1 MHSWKKKLVVSQ
13 LALACTLA
21 ITSQANAATND
32 ISGQTYNTFHHY
44 NDATYADDVYYDGY
58 VGWNNYAAD
67 SYYNGDIYPVIN
79 NATVNG
85 VISTYYLDD
94 GISTNTN
101 ANSLTIKNSTIHGMI
116 YSECMTT
123 DCADRADD
131 YYHDRLALTVDNST
145 IDDNYEHY
153 TYNGTYNNAADTH
166 VVDVYNIGTAITL
179 DQEVDLSIT
188 NNSHVAGITL
198 TQGYEWED
206 IDDNTVSTGVNS
218 SEVFNNTITVK
229 DSTVTSG
236 SWTDEGTTGWFGNT
250 GNASDYSGKSN
261 FVTVDTD
268 GDGVADST
276 IASWDDVALAV
287 VAHPNA
293 DNAMQTTA
301 DFSNSTLMGDVIF
314 SSNFDENFFPRG
326 ADSYRDADGEVDT
339 NGWDGTDRLDLTL
352 NNGSKWVGAA
362 QSVHQTGSID
372 VDGDGKGDIA
382 TYGVGTEATATLIDI
397 EDNSLWPLSTVGV
410 ENDDTSYSEFDHIT
424 GNQVYQSGLFNV
436 TLNTGSQWD
445 TTKTSLIDTLSIN
458 SGSTVN
464 VADSTL
470 ISDSISLTGLSALN
484 INEDGHVAT
493 DSLTVDNSTVT
504 ISDEVSAG
512 WAVGDAAL
520 YANNIKVTNDGILD
534 VGNTAANALQVD
546 TLNLT
551 STTDTSGNI
560 HAGVFNIESN
570 RFVLD
575 ADLTNDRT
583 NDTTKSN
590 YGYGLIAMNSDGHLT
605 INGNGDND
613 NTASIEAGQN
623 EVDNNGD
630 HVAAAT
636 GNYKVRIDNATG
648 AGSIADYNGNEL
660 IYVNDKNSNA
670 TFSAANKADL
680 GAYTYQAEQR
690 GNTVVLQQMELT
702 DYANMALSIPSA
714 NTNIWNLE
722 QDTVGTRLTNS
733 RHGLADNGGAWVSY
747 FGGNF
752 NGDNGTINYDQD
764 VNGIMVGV
772 DTKIDGNNAKWIVGA
787 AAGFAKGD
795 MNDRSGQVDQDSQTA
810 YIYSSAHFAN
820 NVFVDG
826 SLSYSH
832 FNNDL
837 SATMSNG
844 TYVDG
849 STNSDAW
856 GFGLKA
862 GYDFKLGDAGY
873 VTPYGSISGLFQ
885 SGDDYQLSNDM
896 KVDGQSYDSMRYEL
910 GVDAGYTFT
919 YSEDQA
925 LTPYFK
931 LAYVYDDSNN
941 DNDVN
946 GDSIDNGTEGSAVRV
961 GLGTQFSFTKN
972 FSAYTDANYLGGGD
986 VDQDWS
992 ANVGV
997 KSVSYTHLTLPTI
1010 A

>member
-116 YSECMTT
+116 YSECIAT
-123 DCADRADD
+123 DCSNRADD

-153 TYNGTYNNAADTH
+153 TYNGTYNNAADSH
-166 VVDVYNIGTAITL
+166 VVDVFNIGTAITL
-179 DQEVDLSIT
+179 DQEVDLSIS
-188 NNSHVAGITL
+188 NNSHIAGITL
-198 TQGYEWED
+198 TQSYEWED

-218 SEVFNNTITVK
+218 GEVFNNTINVAN
-229 DSTVTSG
+229 STVTSG
-236 SWTDEGTTGWFGNT
+236 SWSDEGTEGWFGNT
-250 GNASDYSGKSN
+250 GNASDYNGIDWN
-261 FVTVDTD
+261 
-268 GDGVADST
+268 AN
-276 IASWDDVALAV
+276 DVALAII
-287 VAHPNA
+287 AHPNA

-301 DFSNSTLMGDVIF
+301 TFDNSTLMGDVFF
-314 SSNFDENFFPRG
+314 SSNFDENFFPNG
-326 ADSYRDADGEVDT
+326 ADSYRDADGDLDT

-362 QSVHQTGSID
+362 MSAHQVVTAYGNID
-372 VDGDGKGDIA
+372 YNA
-382 TYGVGTEATATLIDI
+382 GTEKTATLIDI
-397 EDNSLWPLSTVGV
+397 TANSLWPSSTVGV
-410 ENDDTSYSEFDHIT
+410 ENDDSAYNEYEHII
-424 GNQVYQSGLFNV
+424 GNEVYQSGLFNV

-445 TTKTSLIDTLSIN
+445 TTKTSLIDTLNIN
-458 SGSTVN
+458 SGSVVN

-470 ISDSISLTGLSALN
+470 VSDSISLTGGSALN

-570 RFVLD
+570 RFVLN
-575 ADLTNDRT
+575 ADLVNDRT
-583 NDTTKSN
+583 NDTTKAN
-590 YGYGLIAMNSDGHLT
+590 YGYGTIAMNSDGHLT

-623 EVDNNGD
+623 EVDNAGD
-630 HVAAAT
+630 RVAAAT

-648 AGSIADYNGNEL
+648 AGSVADYNGNEL

-873 VTPYGSISGLFQ
+873 VTPYGSVSGLFQ

-997 KSVSYTHLTLPTI
+997 KYTW
-1010 A
+1010 

>member
-810 YIYSSAHFAN
+810 YIYSCAHFAN

-873 VTPYGSISGLFQ
+873 VTPYGSVSGLFQ

-997 KSVSYTHLTLPTI
+997 KYTW
-1010 A
+1010 

>member
-276 IASWDDVALAV
+276 IACWDDVALAV

-946 GDSIDNGTEGSAVRV
+946 GDSIDNGT
-961 GLGTQFSFTKN
+961 
-972 FSAYTDANYLGGGD
+972 
-986 VDQDWS
+986 
-992 ANVGV
+992 
-997 KSVSYTHLTLPTI
+997 
-1010 A
+1010 

>member
-1 MHSWKKKLVVSQ
+1 
-13 LALACTLA
+13 
-21 ITSQANAATND
+21 
-32 ISGQTYNTFHHY
+32 
-44 NDATYADDVYYDGY
+44 
-58 VGWNNYAAD
+58 
-67 SYYNGDIYPVIN
+67 
-79 NATVNG
+79 
-85 VISTYYLDD
+85 
-94 GISTNTN
+94 
-101 ANSLTIKNSTIHGMI
+101 
-116 YSECMTT
+116 
-123 DCADRADD
+123 
-131 YYHDRLALTVDNST
+131 
-145 IDDNYEHY
+145 
-153 TYNGTYNNAADTH
+153 
-166 VVDVYNIGTAITL
+166 
-179 DQEVDLSIT
+179 
-188 NNSHVAGITL
+188 
-198 TQGYEWED
+198 D

-250 GNASDYSGKSN
+250 GNASDYN
-261 FVTVDTD
+261 
-268 GDGVADST
+268 GDGWNA
-276 IASWDDVALAV
+276 DDVALAV
-287 VAHPNA
+287 IAHPYA

-301 DFSNSTLMGDVIF
+301 TFDNSTLMGDVFF
-314 SSNFDENFFPRG
+314 SSNFDENFFPQGR
-326 ADSYRDADGEVDT
+326 DSYRDADGDVDT

-362 QSVHQTGSID
+362 MSAHQVDLGSDIGTD
-372 VDGDGKGDIA
+372 TDGDGDVDNDILDGKIDKNSPLDGIYDA
-382 TYGVGTEATATLIDI
+382 YAMGSDATATLIDI
-397 EDNSLWPLSTVGV
+397 AANSLWPSSTVGV
-410 ENDDTSYSEFDHIT
+410 ENSDSEYSEFDHII
-424 GNQVYQSGLFNV
+424 GNEVYQSGLFNV

-873 VTPYGSISGLFQ
+873 VTPYGSVSGLFQ
-885 SGDDYQLSNDM
+885 SGDDYQLSNNM

-941 DNDVN
+941 HNDVN

-997 KSVSYTHLTLPTI
+997 KYTW
-1010 A
+1010 

>member
-1 MHSWKKKLVVSQ
+1 MHSWKKKLVLSQ

-21 ITSQANAATND
+21 ITSQANAESND
-32 ISGQTYNTFHHY
+32 ISGTTYNTFHHY
-44 NDATYADDVYYDGY
+44 NDATHVDKDYYYDGY
-58 VGWNNYAAD
+58 VGWNNYAAN
-67 SYYNGDIYPVIN
+67 SVYNGDIYPVIK

-94 GISTNTN
+94 GLKANTN

-116 YSECMTT
+116 TSECLIKD
-123 DCADRADD
+123 DCTNRADAD
-131 YYHDRLALTVDNST
+131 YYYDRLALSVDNST

-153 TYNGTYNNAADTH
+153 TYNGTYNNAPDTH
-166 VVDVYNIGTAITL
+166 STNFYALGTAITL

-198 TQGYEWED
+198 KQGYEWED

-236 SWTDEGTTGWFGNT
+236 SLSDEGTSGWFGKT
-250 GNASDYSGKSN
+250 GNASDYNGKGWN
-261 FVTVDTD
+261 
-268 GDGVADST
+268 ADD
-276 IASWDDVALAV
+276 IALAV
-287 VAHPNA
+287 IAHPAA

-301 DFSNSTLMGDVIF
+301 TFDNSTLMGDVFF
-314 SSNFDENFFPRG
+314 SSNFDENFFPHGR
-326 ADSYRDADGEVDT
+326 DSYRDTDGNVDT

-362 QSVHQTGSID
+362 MSAHLTVDTNADGVPDAYGSVYDENGVLVDTSTGT
-372 VDGDGKGDIA
+372 A
-382 TYGVGTEATATLIDI
+382 ATATLIDI
-397 EDNSLWPLSTVGV
+397 AANSLWPSSTVGV
-410 ENDDTSYSEFDHIT
+410 ENDDTTYSEYNHIT

-445 TTKTSLIDTLSIN
+445 TTKSSLIDTLSIN

-470 ISDSISLTGLSALN
+470 VSDSISLTGRSALN
-484 INEDGHVAT
+484 IKEDGHVAT
-493 DSLTVDNSTVT
+493 DSLTIDNSTVT

-623 EVDNNGD
+623 EVDNAGD
-630 HVAAAT
+630 RVAAAT

-648 AGSIADYNGNEL
+648 AGSVADYNGNEL

-714 NTNIWNLE
+714 NTNIWNLQ
-722 QDTVGTRLTNS
+722 QDTVGTRLTNA

-795 MNDRSGQVDQDSQTA
+795 VSDRSGQVDQDSQSA
-810 YIYSSAHFAN
+810 YIYSSARFAN
-820 NVFVDG
+820 NIFVDG
-826 SLSYSH
+826 NLSYSH
-832 FNNDL
+832 FNSDL
-837 SATMSNG
+837 TADMSNG
-844 TYVDG
+844 QYVDG
-849 STNSDAW
+849 NTASDAW

-873 VTPYGSISGLFQ
+873 VTPYGSVSGLFQ
-885 SGDDYQLSNDM
+885 SGDDYRLSNNM

-910 GVDAGYTFT
+910 GVDAGYTFAF
-919 YSEDQA
+919 SDDQA
-925 LTPYFK
+925 MTPYFK

-941 DNDVN
+941 DADVN

-997 KSVSYTHLTLPTI
+997 KYTW
-1010 A
+1010 

>member
-287 VAHPNA
+287 VAHPNT

-772 DTKIDGNNAKWIVGA
+772 DTKMDGNNAKWIVGA

-997 KSVSYTHLTLPTI
+997 KYTW
-1010 A
+1010 

>member
-21 ITSQANAATND
+21 ITSQANASTD
-32 ISGQTYNTFHHY
+32 ISGTTYTTFNHY
-44 NDATYADDVYYDGY
+44 NDATYADGVYYDGY
-58 VGWNNYAAD
+58 VGWNNYATD
-67 SYYNGDIYPVIN
+67 RVYNGDIYPVIN

-94 GISTNTN
+94 GLSTNTN
-101 ANSLTIKNSTIHGMI
+101 SNSLTIKNSTIHGMI
-116 YSECMTT
+116 TSECMTT
-123 DCADRADD
+123 DCVGRDATG
-131 YYHDRLALTVDNST
+131 YVYDRLALTVDNST

-153 TYNGTYNNAADTH
+153 TYNGTYTDGTADTH
-166 VVDVYNIGTAITL
+166 VVDVYNLGTAITL
-179 DQEVDLSIT
+179 DQEVDLVIK

-218 SEVFNNTITVK
+218 AEVFNNTVTVT

-236 SWTDEGTTGWFGNT
+236 SWSDEGTSGWFGNT
-250 GNASDYSGKSN
+250 NNASDYS
-261 FVTVDTD
+261 
-268 GDGVADST
+268 DSYT
-276 IASWDDVALAV
+276 ADDVAIAAI
-287 VAHPNA
+287 AHPNA
-293 DNAMQTTA
+293 DNAMQTTVNL
-301 DFSNSTLMGDVIF
+301 SNSTLMGDVVF
-314 SSNFDENFFPRG
+314 SSNFDENFFPNG
-326 ADSYRDADGEVDT
+326 ADTYRDTDADLDT
-339 NGWDGTDRLDLTL
+339 NGWDGTDRMDVTL

-362 QSVHQTGSID
+362 MSVHQVDS
-372 VDGDGKGDIA
+372 DGDGVYDSFA
-382 TYGVGTEATATLIDI
+382 AGTDATATLIDI
-397 EDNSLWPLSTVGV
+397 AANSLWPSSTYGIDNNDTAYGEDGHVVGN
-410 ENDDTSYSEFDHIT
+410 E
-424 GNQVYQSGLFNV
+424 VYQSGLFNV
-436 TLNTGSQWD
+436 TLNGGSQWD

-458 SGSTVN
+458 SGSVVN
-464 VADSTL
+464 VADSDL
-470 ISDSISLTGLSALN
+470 VSDSISLTGGAALN

-493 DSLTVDNSTVT
+493 DELTINNSTVT
-504 ISDEVSAG
+504 IADDVSAG
-512 WAVGDAAL
+512 WGVYDAAL
-520 YANNIKVTNDGILD
+520 YANTINVTNNGVLD
-534 VGNTAANALQVD
+534 VGNSTAYALQAD

-551 STTDTSGNI
+551 SYTDANGNVN
-560 HAGVFNIESN
+560 AGVFNVHSN
-570 RFVLD
+570 SFVLD

-583 NDTTKSN
+583 NDITKSN
-590 YGYGLIAMNSDGHLT
+590 YGYGVIAMNSDGHLT
-605 INGNGDND
+605 INGNGDAWTGD
-613 NTASIEAGQN
+613 QS
-623 EVDNNGD
+623 EVDNAGD
-630 HVAAAT
+630 NVAAAT

-648 AGSIADYNGNEL
+648 EGSVADYKGKEL
-660 IYVNDKNSNA
+660 IYVNDKNSKA
-670 TFSAANKADL
+670 TFSAANKADQ
-680 GAYTYQAEQR
+680 GAYTYQAQQE
-690 GNTVVLQQMELT
+690 GNTVVMQQMELT

-747 FGGNF
+747 FGGSF
-752 NGDNGTINYDQD
+752 DGDNGTINYDQD

-795 MNDRSGQVDQDSQTA
+795 MSDRTGQVDQDSQSA
-810 YIYSSAHFAN
+810 YIYSSARFAN

-837 SATMSNG
+837 SANMSNG
-844 TYVDG
+844 QYVDG
-849 STNSDAW
+849 NTSADAW
-856 GFGLKA
+856 GFGLKL
-862 GYDFKLGDAGY
+862 GYDWKLGDAGY
-873 VTPYGSISGLFQ
+873 VTPYGSVSGLFQ

-931 LAYVYDDSNN
+931 LAYVYDDANN
-941 DNDVN
+941 DADVN
-946 GDSIDNGTEGSAVRV
+946 GDSIDNGVEGSAVRV

-997 KSVSYTHLTLPTI
+997 KYTW
-1010 A
+1010 

>member
-1 MHSWKKKLVVSQ
+1 MTSLKTSIK
-13 LALACTLA
+13 T
-21 ITSQANAATND
+21 IT
-32 ISGQTYNTFHHY
+32 
-44 NDATYADDVYYDGY
+44 
-58 VGWNNYAAD
+58 
-67 SYYNGDIYPVIN
+67 
-79 NATVNG
+79 
-85 VISTYYLDD
+85 YLSDT
-94 GISTNTN
+94 GCLEIQG
-101 ANSLTIKNSTIHGMI
+101 ASLN
-116 YSECMTT
+116 
-123 DCADRADD
+123 D

-236 SWTDEGTTGWFGNT
+236 SWSDEGTSGWFGNT
-250 GNASDYSGKSN
+250 GNASDYNG
-261 FVTVDTD
+261 
-268 GDGVADST
+268 GD
-276 IASWDDVALAV
+276 WNRDDIALAV
-287 VAHPNA
+287 IAHPAA

-301 DFSNSTLMGDVIF
+301 TFDNSTLMGDVFF
-314 SSNFDENFFPRG
+314 SSNFDENFFPHGR
-326 ADSYRDADGEVDT
+326 DSYRDADGDVDT

-362 QSVHQTGSID
+362 MSAHLTVDTNDDGVPDAYGPVYNDNGVVID
-372 VDGDGKGDIA
+372 
-382 TYGVGTEATATLIDI
+382 TSTGTEATATLIDI
-397 EDNSLWPLSTVGV
+397 AANSLWPSSTVGV
-410 ENDDTSYSEFDHIT
+410 ENSDSEYSEFDHII
-424 GNQVYQSGLFNV
+424 GNEVYQSGLFNV

-919 YSEDQA
+919 YSEDLA

-997 KSVSYTHLTLPTI
+997 KYTW
-1010 A
+1010 

>member
-1 MHSWKKKLVVSQ
+1 MHSWKKKLVLSQ

-32 ISGQTYNTFHHY
+32 ISGKTYNTFHHY

-123 DCADRADD
+123 DCVDRADD
-131 YYHDRLALTVDNST
+131 YYHDRLALTIDNST
-145 IDDNYEHY
+145 IDDNYEHF

-166 VVDVYNIGTAITL
+166 VVNVFNIGTAITL
-179 DQEVDLSIT
+179 DQEVDLSIS

-236 SWTDEGTTGWFGNT
+236 SWSDEGTSGWFGKT
-250 GNASDYSGKSN
+250 GNASDYNGKGWN
-261 FVTVDTD
+261 
-268 GDGVADST
+268 ADD
-276 IASWDDVALAV
+276 IALAV
-287 VAHPNA
+287 IAHPAA

-301 DFSNSTLMGDVIF
+301 TFNNSTLMGDVFF
-314 SSNFDENFFPRG
+314 SSNFDENFFPQGR
-326 ADSYRDADGEVDT
+326 DSYRDTDGNVDT

-362 QSVHQTGSID
+362 MSARQVG
-372 VDGDGKGDIA
+372 VDTDDDGVNDSY
-382 TYGVGTEATATLIDI
+382 TYGINTEATATLIDI
-397 EDNSLWPLSTVGV
+397 TANSLWPSSTVGV
-410 ENDDTSYSEFDHIT
+410 ENSDSEYSEFDHII
-424 GNQVYQSGLFNV
+424 GSEVYQSGLFNV

-445 TTKTSLIDTLSIN
+445 TTKSSLIDTLSIN

-470 ISDSISLTGLSALN
+470 VSDSISLTGRSALN
-484 INEDGHVAT
+484 IKEDGHVAT
-493 DSLTVDNSTVT
+493 DSLTIDNSTVT

-623 EVDNNGD
+623 EVDNAGD
-630 HVAAAT
+630 RVAAAT

-648 AGSIADYNGNEL
+648 AGSVADYNGNEL

-680 GAYTYQAEQR
+680 GAYTYQAEQV

-714 NTNIWNLE
+714 NTNIWNLQ
-722 QDTVGTRLTNS
+722 QDTVGTRLTNA

-795 MNDRSGQVDQDSQTA
+795 VSDRSGQVDQDSQSA
-810 YIYSSAHFAN
+810 YIYSSARFAN
-820 NVFVDG
+820 NIFVDG
-826 SLSYSH
+826 NLSYSH
-832 FNNDL
+832 FNSDL
-837 SATMSNG
+837 TADMSNG
-844 TYVDG
+844 QYVDG
-849 STNSDAW
+849 NTASDAW

-873 VTPYGSISGLFQ
+873 VTPYGSVSGLFQ
-885 SGDDYQLSNDM
+885 SGDDYRLSNNM

-910 GVDAGYTFT
+910 GVDAGYTFAF
-919 YSEDQA
+919 SDDQA
-925 LTPYFK
+925 MTPYFK

-941 DNDVN
+941 DADVN

-997 KSVSYTHLTLPTI
+997 KYTW
-1010 A
+1010 

>member
-1 MHSWKKKLVVSQ
+1 MLR
-13 LALACTLA
+13 TL
-21 ITSQANAATND
+21 
-32 ISGQTYNTFHHY
+32 
-44 NDATYADDVYYDGY
+44 
-58 VGWNNYAAD
+58 
-67 SYYNGDIYPVIN
+67 
-79 NATVNG
+79 
-85 VISTYYLDD
+85 L
-94 GISTNTN
+94 
-101 ANSLTIKNSTIHGMI
+101 SL
-116 YSECMTT
+116 
-123 DCADRADD
+123 
-131 YYHDRLALTVDNST
+131 
-145 IDDNYEHY
+145 
-153 TYNGTYNNAADTH
+153 
-166 VVDVYNIGTAITL
+166 
-179 DQEVDLSIT
+179 Q
-188 NNSHVAGITL
+188 
-198 TQGYEWED
+198 
-206 IDDNTVSTGVNS
+206 
-218 SEVFNNTITVK
+218 
-229 DSTVTSG
+229 G
-236 SWTDEGTTGWFGNT
+236 SWSDEGTEGWFGNT
-250 GNASDYSGKSN
+250 GNASDYNGIDWN
-261 FVTVDTD
+261 
-268 GDGVADST
+268 A
-276 IASWDDVALAV
+276 DDVALAII
-287 VAHPNA
+287 AHPNA

-301 DFSNSTLMGDVIF
+301 TFDNSTLMGDVFF
-314 SSNFDENFFPRG
+314 SSNFDENFFPNG
-326 ADSYRDADGEVDT
+326 ADSYRDADGDLDT

-362 QSVHQTGSID
+362 MSAHQVVT
-372 VDGDGKGDIA
+372 A
-382 TYGVGTEATATLIDI
+382 YGNTDYNIGTEETATLIDI
-397 EDNSLWPLSTVGV
+397 TANSLWPSSTVGV
-410 ENDDTSYSEFDHIT
+410 ENDDSAYNEYEHII
-424 GNQVYQSGLFNV
+424 GNEVYQSGLFNV

-445 TTKTSLIDTLSIN
+445 TTKTSLIDTLNIN
-458 SGSTVN
+458 SGSVVN

-470 ISDSISLTGLSALN
+470 VSDSISLTGGSALN

-512 WAVGDAAL
+512 WVVGDAAL

-623 EVDNNGD
+623 EVDNAGD
-630 HVAAAT
+630 RVAAAT

-648 AGSIADYNGNEL
+648 AGSVTDYNGNEL

-873 VTPYGSISGLFQ
+873 VTPYGSVSGLFQ

-997 KSVSYTHLTLPTI
+997 KYTW
-1010 A
+1010 

>member
-636 GNYKVRIDNATG
+636 GNYKVRIDNAAG

-997 KSVSYTHLTLPTI
+997 KYTW
-1010 A
+1010 

>member
-21 ITSQANAATND
+21 ITSQANASTD
-32 ISGQTYNTFHHY
+32 ISGTTYTTFNHY
-44 NDATYADDVYYDGY
+44 NDATYADGVYYDGY
-58 VGWNNYAAD
+58 VGWNNYATD
-67 SYYNGDIYPVIN
+67 SVYNGDIYPVIN

-94 GISTNTN
+94 GLSTNTN
-101 ANSLTIKNSTIHGMI
+101 SNSLTIKNSTIHGMI
-116 YSECMTT
+116 TSECMTT
-123 DCADRADD
+123 DCVGRDATG
-131 YYHDRLALTVDNST
+131 YVYDRLALTVDNST

-153 TYNGTYNNAADTH
+153 TYNGTYTDGTADTH
-166 VVDVYNIGTAITL
+166 VVDVYNLGTAITL
-179 DQEVDLSIT
+179 DQEVDLVIK

-218 SEVFNNTITVK
+218 SEVFNNTVTVT

-236 SWTDEGTTGWFGNT
+236 SWSDEGTSGWFGNT
-250 GNASDYSGKSN
+250 NNASDYS
-261 FVTVDTD
+261 
-268 GDGVADST
+268 DSYT
-276 IASWDDVALAV
+276 ADDVAIAAI
-287 VAHPNA
+287 AHPNA
-293 DNAMQTTA
+293 DNAMQTTVNL
-301 DFSNSTLMGDVIF
+301 SNSTLMGDVVF
-314 SSNFDENFFPRG
+314 SSNFDENFFPNG
-326 ADSYRDADGEVDT
+326 ADTYRDTDADLDT
-339 NGWDGTDRLDLTL
+339 NGWDGTDRMDVTL

-362 QSVHQTGSID
+362 MSVHQVDS
-372 VDGDGKGDIA
+372 DGDGVYDSFA
-382 TYGVGTEATATLIDI
+382 AGTDATATLIDI
-397 EDNSLWPLSTVGV
+397 AANSLWPSSTYGIDNNDTAYGEDGHVVGN
-410 ENDDTSYSEFDHIT
+410 E
-424 GNQVYQSGLFNV
+424 VYQSGLFNV
-436 TLNTGSQWD
+436 TLNGGSQWD

-458 SGSTVN
+458 SGSVVN
-464 VADSTL
+464 VADSDL
-470 ISDSISLTGLSALN
+470 VSDSISLTGGAALN

-493 DSLTVDNSTVT
+493 DELTINNSTVT
-504 ISDEVSAG
+504 IADDVSAG
-512 WAVGDAAL
+512 WGVYDAAL
-520 YANNIKVTNDGILD
+520 YANTINVTNNGVLD
-534 VGNTAANALQVD
+534 VGNSTAYALQAD

-551 STTDTSGNI
+551 SYTDANGNVN
-560 HAGVFNIESN
+560 AGVFNVHSN
-570 RFVLD
+570 SFVLD

-583 NDTTKSN
+583 NDITKSN
-590 YGYGLIAMNSDGHLT
+590 YCYGVIAMNSDGHLT
-605 INGNGDND
+605 INGNGDAWTGD
-613 NTASIEAGQN
+613 QS
-623 EVDNNGD
+623 EVDNAGD
-630 HVAAAT
+630 NVAAAT

-648 AGSIADYNGNEL
+648 EGSVADYKGKEL
-660 IYVNDKNSNA
+660 IYVNDKNSKA

-680 GAYTYQAEQR
+680 GAYTYQAQQE
-690 GNTVVLQQMELT
+690 GNTVVMQQMELT

-747 FGGNF
+747 FGGSF
-752 NGDNGTINYDQD
+752 DGDNGTINYDQD

-795 MNDRSGQVDQDSQTA
+795 MSDRTGQVDQDSQSA
-810 YIYSSAHFAN
+810 YIYSSARFAN

-837 SATMSNG
+837 SANMSNG
-844 TYVDG
+844 QYVDG
-849 STNSDAW
+849 NTSADAW
-856 GFGLKA
+856 GFGLKL
-862 GYDFKLGDAGY
+862 GYDWKLGDAGY
-873 VTPYGSISGLFQ
+873 VTPYGSVSGLFQ

-931 LAYVYDDSNN
+931 LAYVYDDANN
-941 DNDVN
+941 DADVN
-946 GDSIDNGTEGSAVRV
+946 GDSIDNGVEGSAVRV

-997 KSVSYTHLTLPTI
+997 KYTW
-1010 A
+1010 

>member
-21 ITSQANAATND
+21 ITSQANASTD
-32 ISGQTYNTFHHY
+32 ISGTTYTTFNHY
-44 NDATYADDVYYDGY
+44 NDATYADGVYYDGY
-58 VGWNNYAAD
+58 VGWNNYATD
-67 SYYNGDIYPVIN
+67 SVYNGDIYPVIN

-94 GISTNTN
+94 GLSTNTN
-101 ANSLTIKNSTIHGMI
+101 SNSLTIKNSTIHGMI
-116 YSECMTT
+116 TSECMTT
-123 DCADRADD
+123 DCVGRDATG
-131 YYHDRLALTVDNST
+131 YVYDRLALTVDNST

-153 TYNGTYNNAADTH
+153 TYNGTYTDGTADTH
-166 VVDVYNIGTAITL
+166 VVDVYNLGTAITL
-179 DQEVDLSIT
+179 DQEVDLVIK

-218 SEVFNNTITVK
+218 AEVFNNTVTVT

-236 SWTDEGTTGWFGNT
+236 SWSDEGTSGWFGNT
-250 GNASDYSGKSN
+250 NNASDYS
-261 FVTVDTD
+261 
-268 GDGVADST
+268 DSYT
-276 IASWDDVALAV
+276 ADDVAIAAI
-287 VAHPNA
+287 AHPNA
-293 DNAMQTTA
+293 DNAMQTTVNL
-301 DFSNSTLMGDVIF
+301 SNSTLMGDVVF
-314 SSNFDENFFPRG
+314 SSNFDENFFPNG
-326 ADSYRDADGEVDT
+326 ADTYRDTDADLDT
-339 NGWDGTDRLDLTL
+339 NGWDGTDRMDVTL

-362 QSVHQTGSID
+362 MSVHQVDS
-372 VDGDGKGDIA
+372 DGDGVYDSFA
-382 TYGVGTEATATLIDI
+382 AGTDATATLIDI
-397 EDNSLWPLSTVGV
+397 AANSLWPSSTYGIDNNDTAYGEDGHVVGN
-410 ENDDTSYSEFDHIT
+410 E
-424 GNQVYQSGLFNV
+424 VYQSGLFNV
-436 TLNTGSQWD
+436 TLNGGSQWD

-458 SGSTVN
+458 SGSVVN
-464 VADSTL
+464 VADSDL
-470 ISDSISLTGLSALN
+470 VSDSISLTGGAALN

-493 DSLTVDNSTVT
+493 DELTINNSTVT
-504 ISDEVSAG
+504 IADDVSAG
-512 WAVGDAAL
+512 WGVYDAAL
-520 YANNIKVTNDGILD
+520 YANTINVTNNGVLD
-534 VGNTAANALQVD
+534 VGNSTAYALQAD

-551 STTDTSGNI
+551 SYTDANGNVN
-560 HAGVFNIESN
+560 AGVFNVHSN
-570 RFVLD
+570 SFVLD

-583 NDTTKSN
+583 NDITKSN
-590 YGYGLIAMNSDGHLT
+590 YGYGVIAMNSDGHLT
-605 INGNGDND
+605 INGNGDAWTGD
-613 NTASIEAGQN
+613 QS
-623 EVDNNGD
+623 EVDNAGD
-630 HVAAAT
+630 NVAAAT

-648 AGSIADYNGNEL
+648 EGSVADYKGKEL
-660 IYVNDKNSNA
+660 IYVNDKNSKA

-680 GAYTYQAEQR
+680 GAYTYQAQQE
-690 GNTVVLQQMELT
+690 GNTVVMQQMELT

-747 FGGNF
+747 FGGSF
-752 NGDNGTINYDQD
+752 DGDNSTINYDQD

-795 MNDRSGQVDQDSQTA
+795 MSDRTGQVDQDSQSA
-810 YIYSSAHFAN
+810 YIYSSARFAN

-837 SATMSNG
+837 SANMSNG
-844 TYVDG
+844 QYVDG
-849 STNSDAW
+849 NTSADAW
-856 GFGLKA
+856 GFGLKL
-862 GYDFKLGDAGY
+862 GYDWKLGDAGY
-873 VTPYGSISGLFQ
+873 VTPYGSVSGLFQ

-931 LAYVYDDSNN
+931 LAYVYDDANN
-941 DNDVN
+941 DADVN
-946 GDSIDNGTEGSAVRV
+946 GDSIDNGVEGSAVRV

-997 KSVSYTHLTLPTI
+997 KYTW
-1010 A
+1010 

>member
-997 KSVSYTHLTLPTI
+997 KYTWY
-1010 A
+1010 

>member
-1 MHSWKKKLVVSQ
+1 M
-13 LALACTLA
+13 
-21 ITSQANAATND
+21 
-32 ISGQTYNTFHHY
+32 
-44 NDATYADDVYYDGY
+44 
-58 VGWNNYAAD
+58 
-67 SYYNGDIYPVIN
+67 
-79 NATVNG
+79 
-85 VISTYYLDD
+85 
-94 GISTNTN
+94 
-101 ANSLTIKNSTIHGMI
+101 
-116 YSECMTT
+116 
-123 DCADRADD
+123 
-131 YYHDRLALTVDNST
+131 
-145 IDDNYEHY
+145 
-153 TYNGTYNNAADTH
+153 
-166 VVDVYNIGTAITL
+166 GTAITL

-236 SWTDEGTTGWFGNT
+236 SWSDEGTSGWFGNT
-250 GNASDYSGKSN
+250 GNASDYNG
-261 FVTVDTD
+261 
-268 GDGVADST
+268 GD
-276 IASWDDVALAV
+276 WNRDDIALAV
-287 VAHPNA
+287 IAHPAA

-301 DFSNSTLMGDVIF
+301 TFDNSTLMGDVFF
-314 SSNFDENFFPRG
+314 SSNFDENFFPHGR
-326 ADSYRDADGEVDT
+326 DSYRDADGDVDT

-362 QSVHQTGSID
+362 MSAHLTVDTNDDGVPDAYGPVYNDNGVVID
-372 VDGDGKGDIA
+372 
-382 TYGVGTEATATLIDI
+382 TSTGTEATATLIDI
-397 EDNSLWPLSTVGV
+397 AANSLWPSSTVGV
-410 ENDDTSYSEFDHIT
+410 ENSDSEYSEFDHII
-424 GNQVYQSGLFNV
+424 GNEVYQSGLFNV

-590 YGYGLIAMNSDGHLT
+590 YGYGVIAMNSDGHLT

-772 DTKIDGNNAKWIVGA
+772 DTKVDGNNAKWIVGA

-873 VTPYGSISGLFQ
+873 VTPYGSVSGLFQ

-997 KSVSYTHLTLPTI
+997 KYTWKYSSL
-1010 A
+1010 

>member
-1 MHSWKKKLVVSQ
+1 
-13 LALACTLA
+13 
-21 ITSQANAATND
+21 
-32 ISGQTYNTFHHY
+32 
-44 NDATYADDVYYDGY
+44 
-58 VGWNNYAAD
+58 
-67 SYYNGDIYPVIN
+67 
-79 NATVNG
+79 
-85 VISTYYLDD
+85 
-94 GISTNTN
+94 
-101 ANSLTIKNSTIHGMI
+101 
-116 YSECMTT
+116 
-123 DCADRADD
+123 
-131 YYHDRLALTVDNST
+131 
-145 IDDNYEHY
+145 
-153 TYNGTYNNAADTH
+153 
-166 VVDVYNIGTAITL
+166 
-179 DQEVDLSIT
+179 
-188 NNSHVAGITL
+188 
-198 TQGYEWED
+198 
-206 IDDNTVSTGVNS
+206 
-218 SEVFNNTITVK
+218 
-229 DSTVTSG
+229 
-236 SWTDEGTTGWFGNT
+236 
-250 GNASDYSGKSN
+250 
-261 FVTVDTD
+261 
-268 GDGVADST
+268 
-276 IASWDDVALAV
+276 
-287 VAHPNA
+287 
-293 DNAMQTTA
+293 MQTTVTL
-301 DFSNSTLMGDVIF
+301 DNSTLMGDVVF
-314 SSNFDENFFPRG
+314 SSNFDENFFPNG
-326 ADSYRDADGEVDT
+326 ADSYRDTDANVDT
-339 NGWDGTDRLDLTL
+339 NGWDGTDRMDVTL

-362 QSVHQTGSID
+362 MSVHQVDT
-372 VDGDGKGDIA
+372 DGDG
-382 TYGVGTEATATLIDI
+382 TYDSYASGTDATATLIDI
-397 EDNSLWPLSTVGV
+397 AANSLWPTSTFGIDNSNTAYDEYDHVVGN
-410 ENDDTSYSEFDHIT
+410 E
-424 GNQVYQSGLFNV
+424 VYQSGLFNV
-436 TLNTGSQWD
+436 TLNGGSEWD
-445 TTKTSLIDTLSIN
+445 TTKSSLIDTLSIN
-458 SGSTVN
+458 SGSQVN
-464 VADSTL
+464 VADSRL
-470 ISDSISLTGLSALN
+470 ISDTISLTGGSYLN
-484 INEDGHVAT
+484 IGEDGHVAT
-493 DSLTVDNSTVT
+493 DSLTINNSTVKL
-504 ISDEVSAG
+504 SDDVSAG
-512 WAVGDAAL
+512 WNADDAAL
-520 YANNIKVTNDGILD
+520 YANTITVTNDGLLD
-534 VGNTAANALQVD
+534 VNVDQFDANPFQAD

-551 STTDTSGNI
+551 STTDTNGNI
-560 HAGVFNIESN
+560 HAGVFDIHSSDY
-570 RFVLD
+570 VMD
-575 ADLTNDRT
+575 TDLVNDRT

-590 YGYGLIAMNSDGHLT
+590 YGYGVIAMNSDGHLT

-613 NTASIEAGQN
+613 NTASVEDGQS
-623 EVDNNGD
+623 EVDNSGD

-680 GAYTYQAEQR
+680 GAYTYQAEQK

-772 DTKIDGNNAKWIVGA
+772 DTKVDGNNAKWIIGA

-795 MNDRSGQVDQDSQTA
+795 MNDRTGQVDQDSQSA

-820 NVFVDG
+820 NIFVDG
-826 SLSYSH
+826 NLSYSH

-837 SATMSNG
+837 NANMSDG

-856 GFGLKA
+856 GFGVKL
-862 GYDFKLGDAGY
+862 GYDWKVGDAGY

-885 SGDDYQLSNDM
+885 SGDDYNLSNDM
-896 KVDGQSYDSMRYEL
+896 KVDGQSCDSMRYEL

-941 DNDVN
+941 HNDVN

-997 KSVSYTHLTLPTI
+997 KYTW
-1010 A
+1010 

>member
-21 ITSQANAATND
+21 ITSQANASTD
-32 ISGQTYNTFHHY
+32 ISGTTYTTFNHY
-44 NDATYADDVYYDGY
+44 NDATYADGVYYDGY
-58 VGWNNYAAD
+58 VGWNNYATD
-67 SYYNGDIYPVIN
+67 SVYNGDIYPVIN

-94 GISTNTN
+94 GLSTNTN
-101 ANSLTIKNSTIHGMI
+101 SNSLTIKNSTIHGMI
-116 YSECMTT
+116 TSECMTT
-123 DCADRADD
+123 DCVGRDATG
-131 YYHDRLALTVDNST
+131 YVYDRLALTVDNST

-153 TYNGTYNNAADTH
+153 TYNGTYTDGTADTH
-166 VVDVYNIGTAITL
+166 VVDVYNLGTAITL
-179 DQEVDLSIT
+179 DQEVDLVIK

-218 SEVFNNTITVK
+218 AEVFNNTVTVT

-236 SWTDEGTTGWFGNT
+236 SWSDEGTSGWFGNT
-250 GNASDYSGKSN
+250 NNASDYS
-261 FVTVDTD
+261 
-268 GDGVADST
+268 DSYT
-276 IASWDDVALAV
+276 ADDVAIAAI
-287 VAHPNA
+287 AHPNA
-293 DNAMQTTA
+293 DNAMQTTVNL
-301 DFSNSTLMGDVIF
+301 SNSTLMGDVVF
-314 SSNFDENFFPRG
+314 SSNFDENFFPNG
-326 ADSYRDADGEVDT
+326 ADTYRDTDADLDT
-339 NGWDGTDRLDLTL
+339 NGWDGTDRMDVTL

-362 QSVHQTGSID
+362 MSVHQVDS
-372 VDGDGKGDIA
+372 DGDGVYDSFA
-382 TYGVGTEATATLIDI
+382 AGTDATATLIDI
-397 EDNSLWPLSTVGV
+397 AANSLWPSSTYGIDNNDTAYGEDGHVVGN
-410 ENDDTSYSEFDHIT
+410 E
-424 GNQVYQSGLFNV
+424 VYQSGLFNV
-436 TLNTGSQWD
+436 TLNGGSQWD

-458 SGSTVN
+458 SGSVVN
-464 VADSTL
+464 VADSNL
-470 ISDSISLTGLSALN
+470 VSDSISLTGGAALN

-493 DSLTVDNSTVT
+493 DELTINNSTVT
-504 ISDEVSAG
+504 IADDVSAG
-512 WAVGDAAL
+512 WGVYDAAL
-520 YANNIKVTNDGILD
+520 YANTINVTNNGVLD
-534 VGNTAANALQVD
+534 VGNSTAYALQAD

-551 STTDTSGNI
+551 SYTDANGNVN
-560 HAGVFNIESN
+560 AGVFNVHSN
-570 RFVLD
+570 SFVLD

-583 NDTTKSN
+583 NDITKSN
-590 YGYGLIAMNSDGHLT
+590 YGYGVIAMNSDGHLT
-605 INGNGDND
+605 INGNGDAWTGD
-613 NTASIEAGQN
+613 QS
-623 EVDNNGD
+623 EVDNAGD
-630 HVAAAT
+630 NVAAAT

-648 AGSIADYNGNEL
+648 EGSVADYKGKEL
-660 IYVNDKNSNA
+660 IYVNDKNSKA

-680 GAYTYQAEQR
+680 GAYTYQAQQE
-690 GNTVVLQQMELT
+690 GNTVVMQQMELT

-747 FGGNF
+747 FGGSF
-752 NGDNGTINYDQD
+752 DGDNGTINYDQD

-795 MNDRSGQVDQDSQTA
+795 MSDRTGQVDQDSQSA
-810 YIYSSAHFAN
+810 YIYSSARFAN

-837 SATMSNG
+837 SANMSNG
-844 TYVDG
+844 QYVDG
-849 STNSDAW
+849 NTSADAW
-856 GFGLKA
+856 GFGLKL
-862 GYDFKLGDAGY
+862 GYDWKLGDAGY
-873 VTPYGSISGLFQ
+873 VTPYGSVSGLFQ

-931 LAYVYDDSNN
+931 LAYVYDDANN
-941 DNDVN
+941 DADVN
-946 GDSIDNGTEGSAVRV
+946 GDSIDNGVEGSAVRV

-997 KSVSYTHLTLPTI
+997 KYTW
-1010 A
+1010 

>member
-21 ITSQANAATND
+21 ITSQANASTD
-32 ISGQTYNTFHHY
+32 ISGTTYTTFNHY
-44 NDATYADDVYYDGY
+44 NDATYADGVYYDGY
-58 VGWNNYAAD
+58 VGWNNYATD
-67 SYYNGDIYPVIN
+67 SVYNGDIYPVIN

-94 GISTNTN
+94 GLSTNTN
-101 ANSLTIKNSTIHGMI
+101 SNSLTIKNSTIHGMI
-116 YSECMTT
+116 TSECMTT
-123 DCADRADD
+123 DCVGRDATG
-131 YYHDRLALTVDNST
+131 YVYDRLALTVDNST

-153 TYNGTYNNAADTH
+153 TYNGTYTDGTADTH
-166 VVDVYNIGTAITL
+166 VVDVYNLGTAITL
-179 DQEVDLSIT
+179 DQEVDLVIK

-218 SEVFNNTITVK
+218 AEVFNNTVTVT

-236 SWTDEGTTGWFGNT
+236 SWSDEGTSGWFGNT
-250 GNASDYSGKSN
+250 NNASDYS
-261 FVTVDTD
+261 
-268 GDGVADST
+268 DSYT
-276 IASWDDVALAV
+276 ADDVAIAAI
-287 VAHPNA
+287 AHPNA
-293 DNAMQTTA
+293 DNAMQTTVNL
-301 DFSNSTLMGDVIF
+301 SNSTLMGDVVF
-314 SSNFDENFFPRG
+314 SSNFDENFFPNG
-326 ADSYRDADGEVDT
+326 ADTYRDTDADLDT
-339 NGWDGTDRLDLTL
+339 NGWDGTDRMDVTL

-362 QSVHQTGSID
+362 MSVHQVDS
-372 VDGDGKGDIA
+372 DGDGVYDSFA
-382 TYGVGTEATATLIDI
+382 AGTDATATLIDI
-397 EDNSLWPLSTVGV
+397 AANSLWPSSTYGIDNNDTAYGEDGHVVGN
-410 ENDDTSYSEFDHIT
+410 E
-424 GNQVYQSGLFNV
+424 VYQSGLFNV
-436 TLNTGSQWD
+436 TLNGGSQWD

-458 SGSTVN
+458 SGSVVN
-464 VADSTL
+464 VADSDL
-470 ISDSISLTGLSALN
+470 VSDSISLTGGAALN

-493 DSLTVDNSTVT
+493 DELTINNSTVT
-504 ISDEVSAG
+504 IADDVSAG
-512 WAVGDAAL
+512 WGVYDAAL
-520 YANNIKVTNDGILD
+520 YANTINVTNNGVLD
-534 VGNTAANALQVD
+534 VGNSTAYALQAD

-551 STTDTSGNI
+551 SYTDANGNVNV
-560 HAGVFNIESN
+560 GVFNVHSN
-570 RFVLD
+570 SFVLD

-583 NDTTKSN
+583 NDITKSN
-590 YGYGLIAMNSDGHLT
+590 YGYGVIAMNSDGHLT
-605 INGNGDND
+605 INGNGDAWTGD
-613 NTASIEAGQN
+613 QS
-623 EVDNNGD
+623 EVDNAGD
-630 HVAAAT
+630 NVAAAT

-648 AGSIADYNGNEL
+648 EGSVADYKGKEL
-660 IYVNDKNSNA
+660 IYVNDKNSKA

-680 GAYTYQAEQR
+680 GAYTYQAQQE
-690 GNTVVLQQMELT
+690 GNTVVMQQMELT

-747 FGGNF
+747 FGGSF
-752 NGDNGTINYDQD
+752 DGDNGTINYDQD

-795 MNDRSGQVDQDSQTA
+795 MSDRTGQVDQDSQSA
-810 YIYSSAHFAN
+810 YIYSSARFAN

-837 SATMSNG
+837 SANMSNG
-844 TYVDG
+844 QYVDG
-849 STNSDAW
+849 NTSADAW
-856 GFGLKA
+856 GFGLKL
-862 GYDFKLGDAGY
+862 GYDWKLGDAGY
-873 VTPYGSISGLFQ
+873 VTPYGSVSGLFQ

-931 LAYVYDDSNN
+931 LAYVYDDANN
-941 DNDVN
+941 DADVN
-946 GDSIDNGTEGSAVRV
+946 GDSIDNGVEGSAVRV

-997 KSVSYTHLTLPTI
+997 KYTW
-1010 A
+1010 

>member
-123 DCADRADD
+123 DCAERAND

-145 IDDNYEHY
+145 ISIDDNYEHY

-166 VVDVYNIGTAITL
+166 VVNVFNIGTAITL
-179 DQEVDLSIT
+179 DQEVDLSIS

-236 SWTDEGTTGWFGNT
+236 SWSDEGTTGWFGNT

-534 VGNTAANALQVD
+534 VGNTASNALQVD

-997 KSVSYTHLTLPTI
+997 KYTW
-1010 A
+1010 

>member
-123 DCADRADD
+123 DCAERAND

-145 IDDNYEHY
+145 SDDNYEHY

-166 VVDVYNIGTAITL
+166 VVNVFNIGTAITL
-179 DQEVDLSIT
+179 DQEVDLSIS

-236 SWTDEGTTGWFGNT
+236 SWSDEGTTGWFGNT

-534 VGNTAANALQVD
+534 VGNTASNALQVD

-648 AGSIADYNGNEL
+648 ASSIADYNGNEL

-997 KSVSYTHLTLPTI
+997 KYTW
-1010 A
+1010 

>member
-820 NVFVDG
+820 NLFVDG

-997 KSVSYTHLTLPTI
+997 KYTW
-1010 A
+1010 

>member
-1 MHSWKKKLVVSQ
+1 MSGNIGANP
-13 LALACTLA
+13 ALACTLA

-123 DCADRADD
+123 DCAERAND

-166 VVDVYNIGTAITL
+166 VVNVFNIGTAITL
-179 DQEVDLSIT
+179 DQEVDLSIS

-236 SWTDEGTTGWFGNT
+236 SWSDEGTTGWFGNT

-534 VGNTAANALQVD
+534 VGNTASNALQVD

-896 KVDGQSYDSMRYEL
+896 KVDGQFYDSMRYEL

-997 KSVSYTHLTLPTI
+997 KYTW
-1010 A
+1010 

>member
-520 YANNIKVTNDGILD
+520 YANNIKVPNDGILD

-997 KSVSYTHLTLPTI
+997 KYTW
-1010 A
+1010 

>member
-287 VAHPNA
+287 VAHPNT

-885 SGDDYQLSNDM
+885 SGYDYQLSNDM

-997 KSVSYTHLTLPTI
+997 KYTW
-1010 A
+1010 

>member
-1 MHSWKKKLVVSQ
+1 
-13 LALACTLA
+13 
-21 ITSQANAATND
+21 
-32 ISGQTYNTFHHY
+32 
-44 NDATYADDVYYDGY
+44 
-58 VGWNNYAAD
+58 WNNYAAD

-250 GNASDYSGKSN
+250 GNASDYSGKGWN
-261 FVTVDTD
+261 
-268 GDGVADST
+268 ADD
-276 IASWDDVALAV
+276 IALAV
-287 VAHPNA
+287 IAHPAA

-301 DFSNSTLMGDVIF
+301 TFDNSTLMGDVFF
-314 SSNFDENFFPRG
+314 SSNFDENFFPHGR
-326 ADSYRDADGEVDT
+326 DSYRDADGDVDT

-362 QSVHQTGSID
+362 MSAHLTVDTNDDGVPDAYGPVYNDNGVVID
-372 VDGDGKGDIA
+372 
-382 TYGVGTEATATLIDI
+382 TSTGTEATATLIDI
-397 EDNSLWPLSTVGV
+397 AANSLWPSSTVGV
-410 ENDDTSYSEFDHIT
+410 ENSDSEYSEFDHII
-424 GNQVYQSGLFNV
+424 GNEVYQSGLFNV

-873 VTPYGSISGLFQ
+873 VTPYGSVSGLFQ

-997 KSVSYTHLTLPTI
+997 KYTW
-1010 A
+1010 

>member
-1 MHSWKKKLVVSQ
+1 
-13 LALACTLA
+13 
-21 ITSQANAATND
+21 
-32 ISGQTYNTFHHY
+32 Y
-44 NDATYADDVYYDGY
+44 NDATHVDDIYYDGY
-58 VGWNNYAAD
+58 VGWNNYAAN
-67 SYYNGDIYPVIN
+67 SVYNGDIYPVIK

-85 VISTYYLDD
+85 VISTYYLDN
-94 GISTNTN
+94 GLKANTN

-116 YSECMTT
+116 TSECLTKD
-123 DCADRADD
+123 DCTNRADAD
-131 YYHDRLALTVDNST
+131 YYYDRLALSVDNST

-166 VVDVYNIGTAITL
+166 VANVYNMGTAITL

-236 SWTDEGTTGWFGNT
+236 SWSDEGTSGWFGKT
-250 GNASDYSGKSN
+250 GNASEYSGKSN
-261 FVTVDTD
+261 FVTADTD

-301 DFSNSTLMGDVIF
+301 NFSNSTLMGDVIF

-397 EDNSLWPLSTVGV
+397 TANSLWPSSTVGV
-410 ENDDTSYSEFDHIT
+410 ENDDTSYSEYNHIT

-445 TTKTSLIDTLSIN
+445 TTKSSLIDTLSIN

-470 ISDSISLTGLSALN
+470 VSDSISLTGRSALN
-484 INEDGHVAT
+484 IKEDGHVAT
-493 DSLTVDNSTVT
+493 DSLTIDNSTVT

-623 EVDNNGD
+623 EVDNAGD
-630 HVAAAT
+630 RVAAAT

-648 AGSIADYNGNEL
+648 AGSVADYNGNEL

-680 GAYTYQAEQR
+680 GAYTYQAEQV

-714 NTNIWNLE
+714 NTNIWNLQ
-722 QDTVGTRLTNS
+722 QDTVGTRLTNA
-733 RHGLADNGGAWVSY
+733 RHGLTDNGGAWVSY

-795 MNDRSGQVDQDSQTA
+795 VSDRSGQVDQDSQSA
-810 YIYSSAHFAN
+810 YIYSSARFAN
-820 NVFVDG
+820 NIFVDG
-826 SLSYSH
+826 NLSYSH
-832 FNNDL
+832 FNSDL
-837 SATMSNG
+837 TADMSNG
-844 TYVDG
+844 QYVDG
-849 STNSDAW
+849 NTASDAW

-873 VTPYGSISGLFQ
+873 VTPYGSVSGLFQ
-885 SGDDYQLSNDM
+885 SGDDYRLSNNM

-910 GVDAGYTFT
+910 GVDAGYTFAF
-919 YSEDQA
+919 SDDQA
-925 LTPYFK
+925 MTPYFK

-941 DNDVN
+941 DADVN

-997 KSVSYTHLTLPTI
+997 KYTW
-1010 A
+1010 